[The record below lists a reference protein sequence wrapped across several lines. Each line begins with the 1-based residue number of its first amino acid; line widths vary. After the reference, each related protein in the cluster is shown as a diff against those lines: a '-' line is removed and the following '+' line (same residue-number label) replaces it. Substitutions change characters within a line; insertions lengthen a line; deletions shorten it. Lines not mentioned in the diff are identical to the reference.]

1 MTNGAI
7 DAANIDA
14 LMVGVPEDEAPRMR
28 FILTTLTQTKQGLD
42 TMREVCESRASICPG
57 LALADPDV
65 RLREEEHNRQ
75 MWIMWG
81 TGKTVVERIGIPVVL
96 VALTIVMTRVF
107 G

>member
-1 MTNGAI
+1 
-7 DAANIDA
+7 
-14 LMVGVPEDEAPRMR
+14 
-28 FILTTLTQTKQGLD
+28 
-42 TMREVCESRASICPG
+42 
-57 LALADPDV
+57 
-65 RLREEEHNRQ
+65 